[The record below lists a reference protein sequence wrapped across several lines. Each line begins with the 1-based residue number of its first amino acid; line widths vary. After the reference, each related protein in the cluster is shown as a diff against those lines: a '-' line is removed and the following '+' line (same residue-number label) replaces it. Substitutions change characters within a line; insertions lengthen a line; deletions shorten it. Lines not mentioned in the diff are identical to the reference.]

1 VRFSTLAPGDRGPTA
16 QPQSGPLPRRLAQL
30 FVGVVLYGV
39 GIGLIV
45 RAALGLSP
53 WDVFHAGVLRHTGGS
68 FGAVVTVVGI
78 AVLLLWVP
86 LRQKPGLGTVANVVV
101 IGASIDATLAHLDQ
115 PEPLLARATLLVLG
129 IGLNGFAGALYLGAQ
144 LGPSARDGLMT
155 GLARRTGLS
164 LRLVRT
170 GIELSVLAVGFAL
183 GGAVGVGTILYA
195 LTIGPLV
202 HFFLPLFTVG
212 ESQTD

>member
-1 VRFSTLAPGDRGPTA
+1 MSTPPLAPLPRGRIAPLQT
-16 QPQSGPLPRRLAQL
+16 GRLPRRLAQL
-30 FVGVVLYGV
+30 LVGVILYGV
-39 GIGLIV
+39 AIGLIV

-68 FGAVVTVVGI
+68 FGTVVIVVGI
-78 AVLLLWVP
+78 AVLLLWIP
-86 LRQKPGLGTVANVVV
+86 LRQQPGLGTVANVVLV
-101 IGASIDATLAHLDQ
+101 GASIDATLAALDQ
-115 PEPLLARATLLVLG
+115 PEPLLGRAFLLVLG
-129 IGLNGFAGALYLGAQ
+129 IGLNGVAGALYLGAR

-155 GLARRTGLS
+155 GLARRTGWS

-195 LTIGPLV
+195 VTIGPLV
-202 HFFLPLFTVG
+202 HFFLPLFTVRQP
-212 ESQTD
+212 QTE